1 MGPEAIQVY
10 DRIKATDRLPS
21 PSGVVLEIIRLADAE
36 ETTAELLA
44 PVVESDPAIA
54 SRLIR
59 LANAPVSGYARQVSS
74 VRQAVMLLGLRTTK
88 IISLGFCLVSGNRSG
103 QCVAF
108 DYESF
113 WSESVARAATVRHLC
128 ARLKG
133 LAPDEG
139 FTVGLLSEIGRLALA
154 SVFPERYAELLEALD
169 GEDEQTLAEVRAFQ
183 IHPNELTAAMIGE
196 WGLPTTFCVALR
208 SQEDPSQA
216 ADTASKKLAY
226 MLSLARSLGRLMV
239 RRIAVEDEA
248 TALHTQAGGLGI
260 APEELDATFDSIA
273 LEWRESGRILD
284 VRTRH
289 VPGLTTILELAEE
302 KTRATLHQ
310 ETSEKTESPGV
321 VPADIGAEECE
332 RLRDLSRELSSLSR
346 RADELAS
353 RKIEIAERH
362 EYELAQLKRR
372 QQAELDPV
380 VSAYNEVLDNLLVA
394 KEAAERVTSL
404 TAQPGD
410 TR

>member
-1 MGPEAIQVY
+1 MGVY
-10 DRIKATDRLPS
+10 DRFKATDRLPS

-59 LANAPVSGYARQVSS
+59 LANAPASGCARQVSS

-103 QCVAF
+103 RCLSF
-108 DYESF
+108 DYEGF

-139 FTVGLLSEIGRLALA
+139 FTAGLLSQTGRLALA
-154 SVFPERYAELLEALD
+154 SVFPERYAELLESIDKDDMRERAI
-169 GEDEQTLAEVRAFQ
+169 AEVRAFQ
-183 IHPNELTAAMIGE
+183 IHPDELTAAMIGD
-196 WGLPTTFCVALR
+196 WGLPATFCAAVR

-216 ADTASKKLAY
+216 ADTESKKLAY

-239 RRIAVEDEA
+239 RRSVTDDECGE
-248 TALHTQAGGLGI
+248 LDRQAIGLGLP
-260 APEELDATFDSIA
+260 PEELDAVLDCIA
-273 LEWRESGRILD
+273 SEWREAGRILD

-289 VPGLTTILELAEE
+289 VPRLTTILELAEE
-302 KTRATLHQ
+302 RRRAAVDR
-310 ETSEKTESPGV
+310 EVSEESESQGI
-321 VPADIGAEECE
+321 VPADVSAEECE
-332 RLRDLSRELSSLSR
+332 RLRALSREQPSLSQ

-353 RKIEIAERH
+353 RKIQIVKRH
-362 EYELAQLKRR
+362 EQELAQLRG
-372 QQAELDPV
+372 QHEAELDPV
-380 VSAYNEVLDNLLVA
+380 LSAYNEVLDNLLSA
-394 KEAAERVTSL
+394 REASERVAAL
-404 TAQPGD
+404 TGQPGEVG
-410 TR
+410 